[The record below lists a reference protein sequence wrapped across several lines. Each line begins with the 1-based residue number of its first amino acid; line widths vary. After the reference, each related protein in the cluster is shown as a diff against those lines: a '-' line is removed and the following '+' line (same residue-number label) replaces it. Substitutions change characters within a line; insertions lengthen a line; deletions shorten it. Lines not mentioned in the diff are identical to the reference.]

1 MSIKRIREIAGR
13 VLFWLIV
20 LIILVYTVFPFYWAI
35 ASSLK
40 PQDELFATP
49 VSFLPGGENWSSI
62 NWRTYITVFE
72 AQPFARNIIN
82 STIVSVGVVLLS
94 LVIGAFAGYA
104 LGRLRFRGKGVVLYS
119 VLAMTMFPQIAILGA
134 LFVMVRTLGIYN
146 SWWALILTYLTF
158 TLPFTVWVLNN
169 FMKTLP
175 AELEQAAQVD
185 GATPFQ
191 TFYMVLLPLA
201 APGLVTTGLLAFISA
216 WNEFLFALTFTIND
230 KARTIPPA
238 IAFFSG
244 ATEYEVP
251 WGEIMAASV
260 IVTIPLIVLVLIFQR
275 RIVEGLT
282 AGAVKG

>member
-1 MSIKRIREIAGR
+1 MSAKRLRQIGGQ
-13 VLFWLIV
+13 VLFWLVV
-20 LIILVYTVFPFYWAI
+20 LIILVYTVFPFYWAV

-40 PQDELFATP
+40 PREELFATP
-49 VSFLPGGENWSSI
+49 ISYLPGGENWSFV
-62 NWRTYITVFE
+62 NWRTYVTVFT
-72 AQPFARNIIN
+72 AQPFARNIFN
-82 STIVSVGVVLLS
+82 STIVSLGTVLLS
-94 LVIGAFAGYA
+94 LAIGAFAAYA
-104 LGRLRFRGKGVVLYS
+104 LGRLKFRGKSVVLYS

-134 LFVMVRTLGIYN
+134 LFVMVRGLDLYN

-175 AELEQAAQVD
+175 GELEQAALVD

-201 APGLVTTGLLAFISA
+201 APGLVTTGLLAFIAA

-230 KARTIPPA
+230 EARTIPPA

-244 ATEYEVP
+244 STQYEVP